1 MESEEQ
7 KEPDI
12 ISTHAVKTK
21 CSDGGLVDSEGGSL
35 NVSRSCERQ
44 DVLNKNGKPDVIN
57 SAKLDSMNKDTTEGS
72 RKEDNSSPDGDVFY
86 DGATSLSVQE
96 GLSPHGN
103 TMVESHGES
112 GYLTDSAH
120 SVTPRGDRLESIDST
135 ESSIT
140 YRESRSP
147 NDFNNYREEGSS
159 DEKSTDTLE
168 YLESGDKSPASKS
181 NHSENSD
188 FIPRPDNLL
197 LPKSLQNYEQLEDS
211 PVQSCAKEVKTKKPH
226 DRQRSQS
233 SAIPISR
240 NKEGVDVSE
249 ENLSRSLPHGM
260 ITRKGDMIE
269 FIADDL
275 QEMIRRSSPRSR
287 TDSSGLSSSTSSLR
301 SINSTSSSASSA
313 MGTSFTSGMSRSASS
328 FLQQSPDSIP
338 PIDPQAV
345 IELENKA
352 RMVADNLDLMMGNLK
367 SNLHKMSAITVGCL
381 GAYKTSVDLTC
392 DSVDG
397 SIKSMYAMMAKCEE
411 LSKSMDPVYKLAD
424 QVKEIKRLLGIFESQ
439 LTEKSP

>member
-21 CSDGGLVDSEGGSL
+21 CSEGSLVDDEGGFL
-35 NVSRSCERQ
+35 NASRSCDRQ
-44 DVLNKNGKPDVIN
+44 NVLNKNGTPDVIN
-57 SAKLDSMNKDTTEGS
+57 SAKLDSMNKDTAEDS
-72 RKEDNSSPDGDVFY
+72 KKEYKSSPHRDEFY
-86 DGATSLSVQE
+86 DGDTSLIVQE
-96 GLSPHGN
+96 ELSPHGN
-103 TMVESHGES
+103 TMVASHGES
-112 GYLTDSAH
+112 GYLTDSVH
-120 SVTPRGDRLESIDST
+120 SVTPRGDRLESVDST
-135 ESSIT
+135 ESSVT

-147 NDFNNYREEGSS
+147 NDFNSNHEEGSS

-168 YLESGDKSPASKS
+168 YLESSDKSPASKS
-181 NHSENSD
+181 NRSENLD
-188 FIPRPDNLL
+188 CIPRPDSLL
-197 LPKSLQNYEQLEDS
+197 LPKSLQIYEQPKES
-211 PVQSCAKEVKTKKPH
+211 SVQSLAKEVKTRKSH

-240 NKEGVDVSE
+240 NKERVDISE

-260 ITRKGDMIE
+260 IMRKGDMIE

-287 TDSSGLSSSTSSLR
+287 TESSGLSSSTSSLR

-345 IELENKA
+345 IELENQA
-352 RMVADNLDLMMGNLK
+352 RMVADSLDLMMGNLK
-367 SNLHKMSAITVGCL
+367 SNLHKMSAISVGCL

-392 DSVDG
+392 DSVDA

-411 LSKSMDPVYKLAD
+411 LSKSMEPVYRLAD
-424 QVKEIKRLLGIFESQ
+424 QVKEIKRLLCIFESQ